1 MNGPAANRR
10 AAASAALRGLLVL
23 VLAAGAALWAQQL
36 SKEYIH
42 AGERLLAVKVP
53 GTGVTPGALTATLAA
68 DRFLITAGESATLTW
83 TTTGASSARLD
94 PGGETIAA
102 AELASGSKSVS
113 PTTTTTYTLTASG
126 ETGSVTVMPGITAT
140 LAADPFQ
147 LTAGQSTTLRWTTSG
162 ASSATLDPG
171 GETIAAAELASGS
184 KTVSPSATTAYTLT
198 ATGTAGA
205 ASATANVTV
214 GGSSPVSP
222 PTATL
227 VADPTTITSGGSAM
241 LRWTTTNASSA
252 TLDPGGET
260 IAAAE
265 LASGS
270 KTVSPTTTTTYTLT
284 ATNTAGSTTAT
295 ATVTVGGGS
304 SCPVIDSFSASPT
317 SIKSGGSARLEWTTT
332 GATAVSIPGTS
343 GTLAVDG
350 STSVSPTRT
359 TTYTLTASRTGCTT
373 ATATVTVTVTT
384 TSTPPSSDPN
394 EPTATLSANPATI
407 TAGESARLTWA
418 TTDAVSAAIDPAL
431 GIVMPPAAG
440 EVVRMHMTA
449 NGSATFGH
457 DLYYEGQSTQ
467 PPLEDDSDDVI
478 EDLRESVF
486 RIAWDPPCLGCSNM
500 FYVGVTDTNG
510 GAANNYWGTGLTGA
524 SKSIFI
530 YDHTSGAT
538 PGIAIAF
545 SDFDAANAR
554 YARFSIT
561 DTTRRQYLDSIWG
574 GERWTMIIANP
585 GAVSLNA
592 PPPAG
597 GSVSVS
603 PSETTTYTL
612 KARGPGGIATA
623 TSTVTVNAGS
633 P

>member
-10 AAASAALRGLLVL
+10 AAASAVLRGLFVL
-23 VLAAGAALWAQQL
+23 ALAAGAALWAQQL

-42 AGERLLAVKVP
+42 AGDRLLAVKVP
-53 GTGVTPGALTATLAA
+53 GAGVTPGALTATLAA

-83 TTTGASSARLD
+83 TTTGARSARLD

-102 AELASGSKSVS
+102 AELASGSKTVS

-140 LAADPFQ
+140 LAADPIQ

-171 GETIAAAELASGS
+171 DETIATAELASGS

-198 ATGTAGA
+198 ATGTSGA

-214 GGSSPVSP
+214 GGSPPVSP

-265 LASGS
+265 LVSGS

-317 SIKSGGSARLEWTTT
+317 SINSGGSARLEWTTT

-343 GTLAVDG
+343 GTLAVDD
-350 STSVSPTRT
+350 STSVRPTST
-359 TTYTLTASRTGCTT
+359 TTYTLTARRTGCTS
-373 ATATVTVTVTT
+373 ATATVTVTVATT
-384 TSTPPSSDPN
+384 TPPSSPVA
-394 EPTATLSANPATI
+394 PRGTLTANPATI
-407 TAGESARLTWA
+407 NAGGSARLTWTTTNAVNA
-418 TTDAVSAAIDPAL
+418 TIEPGLGTVSPR
-431 GIVMPPAAG
+431 AAG
-440 EVVRMHMTA
+440 EVVRMYLTA
-449 NGSATFGH
+449 FDTPFGTKLYFEAEENQTPLDAGSDA
-457 DLYYEGQSTQ
+457 
-467 PPLEDDSDDVI
+467 VI
-478 EDLRESVF
+478 DDLRESIN
-486 RIAWDPPCLGCSNM
+486 RIWWRRNTRKFDIGITQTA
-500 FYVGVTDTNG
+500 G
-510 GAANNYWGTGLTGA
+510 GAATSYWGTGLTGA

-538 PGIAIAF
+538 PGITIGF
-545 SDFDAANAR
+545 SNFERAVASA
-554 YARFSIT
+554 ARFSVT
-561 DTTRRQYLDSIWG
+561 DTARRQYLDSIWG
-574 GERWTMIIANP
+574 GERWTMIIANS
-585 GAVSLNA
+585 GALSLNA
-592 PPPAG
+592 PPAAG
-597 GSVSVS
+597 GSVNVS

-612 KARGPGGIATA
+612 TARGPAGIVTATA
-623 TSTVTVNAGS
+623 TVTVNSAN